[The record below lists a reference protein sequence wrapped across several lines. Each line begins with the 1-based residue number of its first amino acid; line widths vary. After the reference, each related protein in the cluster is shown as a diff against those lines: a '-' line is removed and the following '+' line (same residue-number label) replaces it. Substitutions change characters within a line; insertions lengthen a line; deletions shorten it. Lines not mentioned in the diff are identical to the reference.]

1 MLLNVYLC
9 VFDTWLFFFFQL
21 GVVHLEQGKLP
32 EALVYFDKALEIDPE
47 HEVILI
53 YIIIYIIWII
63 SWFACTLMHIR
74 FLTFIM
80 IL

>member
-1 MLLNVYLC
+1 MIVFYL
-9 VFDTWLFFFFQL
+9 FQL

-53 YIIIYIIWII
+53 YIIISLI
-63 SWFACTLMHIR
+63 
-74 FLTFIM
+74 
-80 IL
+80 